1 MTWLP
6 PDPATLEQSATT
18 QDPWRA
24 RQKRYFETHVK
35 RCVICGCTDAVHAH
49 HRHYRDQRG
58 EERDKTIVA
67 LCAFHHR
74 QVHRWHD
81 KIAPRDALPYRWLSI
96 VTTLAIWVLWCYR
109 GMRDP
114 WVVAAST
121 VVVTLMLGVWVP
133 IAVLVV
139 APIVG
144 PGYRAVKKK
153 T

>member
-81 KIAPRDALPYRWLSI
+81 KVAPRDALPYRWLSI
-96 VTTLAIWVLWCYR
+96 VTSFA
-109 GMRDP
+109 
-114 WVVAAST
+114 
-121 VVVTLMLGVWVP
+121 
-133 IAVLVV
+133 IAVLKMGGWLRHPPVLIAGTV
-139 APIVG
+139 AAVWWVGLWLPIVALALMLVG
-144 PGYRAVKKK
+144 PARRVIKKP